1 MRTKEITM
9 KFPITV
15 ILTVVR
21 KQRSGR
27 TSYLTNGYNAMNYF
41 AKFEKFLSHSVI
53 MPSFMTVQSQMPELE
68 EELPFP
74 SHRN

>member
-1 MRTKEITM
+1 M

-21 KQRSGR
+21 KQRSER
-27 TSYLTNGYNAMNYF
+27 TSYLTNGYNVMNYF
-41 AKFEKFLSHSVI
+41 AKFEKFLSHSII
-53 MPSFMTVQSQMPELE
+53 MLSFMTVQSQIPELE

-74 SHRN
+74 SHIN